1 MDKKYNNMAMVEIAY
16 ELIKQNNGPVSIYEL
31 FEEISK
37 VKGFESLSADQLTDK
52 LTTLYMNIVQ
62 SGKFVFAGENLWD
75 LKEGNLD
82 LWDNDGSQFIEIIEE
97 EEEDD
102 EIFELLDD
110 EDEEIEELILD
121 EEEEE
126 LDEETKKEILEEKEY
141 IEVELPLHVTD
152 EDDEVDF
159 DADGYDED
167 DYHEIM
173 DDYEDM
179 YDE

>member
-1 MDKKYNNMAMVEIAY
+1 MAKDYNNMAMVEIAY
-16 ELIKQNNGPVSIYEL
+16 EIIKENNGPVSIYDL
-31 FEEISK
+31 FEEIK
-37 VKGFESLSADQLTDK
+37 KIKNFGTLKEADLTEK

-62 SGKFVFAGENLWD
+62 SGKFVFAGDNLWD

-102 EIFELLDD
+102 EVFELLDD
-110 EDEEIEELILD
+110 EDEIEELILD
-121 EEEEE
+121 EDEE
-126 LDEETKKEILEEKEY
+126 LDEETKKELIEEKEY
-141 IEVELPLHVTD
+141 IEVELPLHVSD

-159 DADGYDED
+159 DAVDYDED
-167 DYHEIM
+167 DYHDIM